1 MSSTIRRT
9 LLSVAALAC
18 LIGIASAQTTTTK
31 SETRKFEIIAVDGN
45 QLVVRGP
52 DGTREITVPADFRF
66 TVDGKPLTVQQLK
79 PGMAGT
85 ATIST
90 TTTVTPVTVTEVKNG
105 TVMQASGNSI
115 IVRTD
120 EGFKAFTQGDIDKR
134 GIKIMR
140 AGKPAGVSD
149 FRAGDKLSAVIITSM
164 PPKVVT
170 EQEVNATLA
179 ASGGAGAGSAAG
191 GAAAASRS
199 GAPSSGASTAG
210 AGACARQRGAGHH
223 RERRHGVRQ
232 ALTAEDRQPAA
243 RDGTAGRAV
252 AHRGRRPHDAAPSP
266 ESRVNSLPPA
276 ASRTR
281 WGAAW

>member
-1 MSSTIRRT
+1 M
-9 LLSVAALAC
+9 
-18 LIGIASAQTTTTK
+18 
-31 SETRKFEIIAVDGN
+31 
-45 QLVVRGP
+45 
-52 DGTREITVPADFRF
+52 
-66 TVDGKPLTVQQLK
+66 
-79 PGMAGT
+79 
-85 ATIST
+85 
-90 TTTVTPVTVTEVKNG
+90 TPVTVTEVKNG

-199 GAPSSGASTAG
+199 GAPSSGASAAG
-210 AGACARQRGAGHH
+210 AGAGAP
-223 RERRHGVRQ
+223 
-232 ALTAEDRQPAA
+232 ASAA
-243 RDGTAGRAV
+243 RGTTGSGGTAPGKR
-252 AHRGRRPHDAAPSP
+252 
-266 ESRVNSLPPA
+266 SLPKTASPLPVMGLLGGLSLLA
-276 ASRTR
+276 AGGLTMRR
-281 WGAAW
+281 RRLNRG

>member
-9 LLSVAALAC
+9 LLPVAALAC

-45 QLVVRGP
+45 RLVVRGP

-140 AGKPAGVSD
+140 DGKPAQVTD
-149 FRAGDKLSAVIITSM
+149 FRQGDKLSALIITAG
-164 PPKVVT
+164 PPQVLT
-170 EQEVNATLA
+170 ERQVQATLA
-179 ASGGAGAGSAAG
+179 ENRTAAPTGAT
-191 GAAAASRS
+191 AAAPPVASNR
-199 GAPSSGASTAG
+199 T
-210 AGACARQRGAGHH
+210 
-223 RERRHGVRQ
+223 
-232 ALTAEDRQPAA
+232 
-243 RDGTAGRAV
+243 
-252 AHRGRRPHDAAPSP
+252 AAPSP
-266 ESRVNSLPPA
+266 AAPEPAPARRLPKTASSWPLVGLLSLLSLA
-276 ASRTR
+276 IGLSLTAMRRFT
-281 WGAAW
+281 A